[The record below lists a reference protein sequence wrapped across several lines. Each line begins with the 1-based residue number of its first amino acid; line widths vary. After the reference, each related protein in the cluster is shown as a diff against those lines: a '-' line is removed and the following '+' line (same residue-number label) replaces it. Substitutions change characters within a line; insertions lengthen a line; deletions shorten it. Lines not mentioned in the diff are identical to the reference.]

1 MHVHAHDGGAL
12 SPEDPEGRLRE
23 TISPIDL
30 EHLQRYT
37 LSDRE
42 LEAELLGLFHTQSEH
57 CLQSLRA
64 APNVNAWRE
73 AAHTLKGSAAGVGAF
88 GVAEAAKLAERLAGG
103 PGDPD
108 AGRCLQVLEDRV
120 RAAQHFIDAG
130 PRRA

>member
-1 MHVHAHDGGAL
+1 MNLHAHGGGAL
-12 SPEDPEGRLRE
+12 PTDDPGRSPQGVA
-23 TISPIDL
+23 SPIDL

-42 LEAELLGLFHTQSEH
+42 LETELLGLFHTQSEQ

-88 GVAEAAKLAERLAGG
+88 AVAEAAKLAERLAGG

-108 AGRCLQVLEDRV
+108 ADRCLQVLEDRV
-120 RAAQHFIDAG
+120 RAAQRFIAAG
-130 PRRA
+130 PQRA